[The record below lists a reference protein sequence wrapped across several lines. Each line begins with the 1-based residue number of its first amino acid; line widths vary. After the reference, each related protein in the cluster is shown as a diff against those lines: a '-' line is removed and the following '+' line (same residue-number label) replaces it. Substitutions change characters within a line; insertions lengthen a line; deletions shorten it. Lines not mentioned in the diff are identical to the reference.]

1 MLAKSC
7 LVSGKLS
14 LDSMILH
21 HTAFPKLLLSSFWVS
36 LLPWVN

>member
-14 LDSMILH
+14 LGSMILH